1 MRETVTLTP
10 ANGQP
15 LIMCPDRR
23 TYERAHLPCGT
34 LSLMHLEPAPPMCPG
49 GPLKVTASRAGIST
63 PLGTWKA
70 QRLTPTRLTLQ
81 YLHP

>member
-1 MRETVTLTP
+1 MRETLTLTP

-15 LIMCPDRR
+15 CIMTPHSR
-23 TYERAHLPCGT
+23 TYERVRLPCGT
-34 LSLMHLEPAPPMCPG
+34 LSLMHLEPAPTVCPG

-63 PLGTWKA
+63 PLGTWKV
-70 QRLTPTRLTLQ
+70 QRHTRDRLTIQ